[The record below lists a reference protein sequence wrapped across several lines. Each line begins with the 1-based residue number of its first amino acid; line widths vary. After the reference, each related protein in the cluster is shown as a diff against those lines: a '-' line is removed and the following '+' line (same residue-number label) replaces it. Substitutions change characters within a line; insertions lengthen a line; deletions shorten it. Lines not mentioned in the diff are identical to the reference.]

1 MNIIYLIS
9 VIVIIKLVSY
19 FFKMNKGTAK
29 EIKEK
34 FKNTETLLESKQPID
49 NTIESTKTLGKNKW
63 LYPDDEFV
71 KHSTPKHYKSKKY
84 KIQ

>member
-19 FFKMNKGTAK
+19 FYKTNNVSSK

-34 FKNTETLLESKQPID
+34 YRDPETHLESKQSMD

-84 KIQ
+84 KI